1 MVYYQTSV
9 LFDEEANT
17 ALLDKLKD
25 KRDKALFPSLNVDR
39 KSKTPYSD
47 ATQTKKHSPNHV
59 KRPMNAFMVFSH
71 IERKKIIEFQPD
83 IHNAEVSK
91 ALGKRWKDLS
101 NEAKEPY
108 VQEAERLRILHM
120 REYPDYKYRPRKK
133 PLKTVTGDPK
143 PGANN
148 NCSVQ
153 GEPKSGHIQVTT
165 ASIDVTNTGN
175 GNTLR
180 ITIDEKLRKQ
190 FFNRPVA
197 LVPIPSSSQRPSLP
211 SSPAHCSSSSSP
223 VQSVPISPGLPPSPP
238 DSVCTN
244 SSFYQETHQDC
255 YQSVYTSPMET
266 PQFHGQY
273 SMGYDQ
279 YGTPMTYYHN
289 QSWPACDSSV
299 DPQLTYD
306 NYHGLDQVRS
316 SYPSPDQFQLQM
328 QQQASSLSM
337 NNGNQDVP
345 DPNAEDDDF
354 ELIQDLVDIACGTLG
369 TGKQYGYSYGS
380 LEPSCPLI

>member
-1 MVYYQTSV
+1 
-9 LFDEEANT
+9 
-17 ALLDKLKD
+17 
-25 KRDKALFPSLNVDR
+25 
-39 KSKTPYSD
+39 
-47 ATQTKKHSPNHV
+47 
-59 KRPMNAFMVFSH
+59 MNAFMVFSH

-91 ALGKRWKDLS
+91 ALGKRWKELS

-133 PLKTVTGDPK
+133 PLKTVNGESKSGT
-143 PGANN
+143 NN
-148 NCSVQ
+148 NGSVQ

-180 ITIDEKLRKQ
+180 ITIDENLRKQ

-197 LVPIPSSSQRPSLP
+197 LVPIPSSSHRPSLP

-244 SSFYQETHQDC
+244 SSFYQETQPEC
-255 YQSVYTSPMET
+255 YQGSYNAPMEPT
-266 PQFHGQY
+266 QFQGQY

-279 YGTPMTYYHN
+279 YGPPMAYYNN
-289 QSWPACDSSV
+289 QPWPACDSSV
-299 DPQLTYD
+299 DPQLNYQ
-306 NYHGLDQVRS
+306 NYHGLNQTRS
-316 SYPSPDQFQLQM
+316 AYSPQEQFQLQM

-337 NNGNQDVP
+337 NNGNQDLS
-345 DPNAEDDDF
+345 DPNTEDDDF

-369 TGKQYGYSYGS
+369 TGKPYGYSYGS